1 MYSYAASPDINALP
15 GRCCVSGS
23 LILRSE
29 LFLAW
34 SNHRRH
40 ALSSD
45 CAAGCVPNLYD
56 VPPSHSMFSHR
67 CWGWGYLGVPNL
79 ALDLSQKDAEMK
91 PAASSVLASKT
102 GRCWGASRVQG
113 AGYCSTCLHQSTLWR
128 PLAYKSNKADVFV
141 CLEFCSS
148 VHPSVVYRLFTTP
161 STSKAPEG
169 FGP

>member
-23 LILRSE
+23 IILRSE

-113 AGYCSTCLHQSTLWR
+113 AVTVVHVFIKVPCGDPLHTRAIKLMYSCAWNS
-128 PLAYKSNKADVFV
+128 AA
-141 CLEFCSS
+141 
-148 VHPSVVYRLFTTP
+148 LFILL
-161 STSKAPEG
+161 
-169 FGP
+169 